1 MTQTDLSPVE
11 ITTPRIE
18 YTGEPPLAVYCPNC
32 GAYEMTLGFTGEM
45 DCDQCGRTFEV
56 IDRESMRP

>member
-18 YTGEPPLAVYCPNC
+18 YTGEPPLAVWCPNC
-32 GAYEMTLGFTGEM
+32 GALHEADAALAKARGEA
-45 DCDQCGRTFEV
+45 
-56 IDRESMRP
+56 